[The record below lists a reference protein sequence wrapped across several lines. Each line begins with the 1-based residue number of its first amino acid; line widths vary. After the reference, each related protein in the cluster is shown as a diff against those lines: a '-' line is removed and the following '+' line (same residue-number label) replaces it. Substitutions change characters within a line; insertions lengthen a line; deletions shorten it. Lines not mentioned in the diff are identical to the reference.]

1 MKGQIPH
8 FFGEKE
14 VKMVKVKSWSFF
26 VLTLVLTI
34 ICSYSLFAQWQ
45 RVGAEPQEDTKSVV
59 IAQSGSLV
67 IAGMKNYGV
76 FYSANGGPWQK
87 TYLDE
92 FQLNYGNVTYQTAVV
107 NCLAQSGVVTLA
119 GTLDGKIYW
128 TTTPTEPSL
137 PWNLSVLDPVVNGN
151 PITDIVVASNGD
163 ILATVKGSGVYKSTN
178 GGSNFNLIAG
188 ASGAGT
194 GNFTSIALHGNYELN
209 GKFWVATEGVDGGP
223 GGGIYLW
230 DGTGWADISPGYYY
244 SFSSILV
251 SPETGDPEKIWAGD
265 TRGSGLL
272 QWSQDTE
279 SWTFFSNL
287 CDPVLSLS
295 LAPDYNTKKE
305 IYVGTEIGLYKI
317 SNDTAYDLYPKGLA
331 INSITSDPSG
341 AVWLATTSGVRKIN
355 PGQFFPQNVEGNS
368 LALFDISFI
377 DNSPSITTDN
387 TIFALSKKFGLFTS
401 RNSGSSFSH
410 SMPPLSERS
419 QLTNPAY
426 DVVGFGPSPLY
437 SGTAGSCNTDQST
450 VYLATKGLG
459 VFKSTSSGSDWIPIN
474 NGLEGFSIAAFAVT
488 PNSYT
493 YPLFAGVYSST
504 SNSCNLWKYFA
515 QEPSSLWQQVNLS
528 PQPSQITAIA
538 FPKSFPNP
546 PVVYVGTDLGLFIS
560 IDGGQTFTFGTA
572 LPLPPSE
579 RAGITSIVFHP
590 LFNNGSEKTV
600 FVVRGGS
607 IYKKVFEG
615 GQWVWQLVGSSS
627 LPQGEYFVTN
637 ISISPGYQSDNLV
650 AVTFNNPQNSINDG
664 VWLSSDGGNTFTN
677 ITSNLPDKF
686 PLFLKFVQTNTGL
699 KLFAG
704 LRKERLWFSTGPNFN
719 NWQPATG
726 WETSPSCVNAVA
738 ISTIQTP
745 TDCTTFN
752 TPTDVFLGTCNGV
765 LWSNDGGETF
775 RPINQ
780 EFVNSTTGQGCTPFN
795 VNCLHLENGII
806 GATIQTEAGTIWPIL
821 IAGTNGQGVYYR
833 MANFSG
839 SGWDWSSGIWQR
851 ATGIPQTATVW
862 NFSKEKGLSG
872 NTIKCATDQGL
883 YSSVNGTN
891 PAGVDWTP
899 TGLSGDVRGVCHG
912 QTMAVKSSYP
922 HIPEAPSSGVIWGT
936 VWGTGVKKG
945 TEQKSFGSF
954 TLESITWET
963 RNGMGSGTLEEM
975 NNWSIVQLSSDLSV
989 LVGGDNKGIY
999 RTPDEGLTLWY
1010 PSIGGIENTSLRVKD
1025 LLEVES
1031 NGDVLCA
1038 IEGSGGDHSG
1048 GIFISGDN
1056 GYHWACLSPGFDPE
1070 EQKVSEIV
1078 YTSGTPPVYYAG
1090 TYTKGTFEG
1099 TVTPLNPPTITSID
1113 VTSGS
1118 SSGGTT
1124 VTITGTNFRCSCPQY
1139 YDCSTSWG
1147 STSSQ
1152 AVASFGGIDGTTT
1165 SCSETQLVVTT
1176 PSHLSGTVNVTVRN
1190 PDTRS
1195 VTSSNAFT
1203 YTGSSNSTV
1212 YVSRDAQNRI
1222 VITTEGETPTRVFRG
1237 NNPQF
1242 TNYVKT
1248 DILSGGSFTY
1258 TDSTGTNSYIYYYK
1272 VE

>member
-14 VKMVKVKSWSFF
+14 AKMVKVKNLSFF
-26 VLTLVLTI
+26 VLTLILTI

-92 FQLNYGNVTYQTAVV
+92 FQLNYGDVTYQTAVV

-128 TTTPTEPSL
+128 TTTPTNPFL
-137 PWNLSVLDPVVNGN
+137 PWNLSIFDPPISSN

-188 ASGAGT
+188 AGGAGT

-209 GKFWVATEGVDGGP
+209 GKFWVATEGADGGSS
-223 GGGIYLW
+223 GGIYRW

-265 TRGSGLL
+265 TKGSGLL

-474 NGLEGFSIAAFAVT
+474 NGLDVSFNICTFTVAPNTYRYSLFTGIGCFFWMYDETPPNPHWSNTQLMGYPPPDKITTIA
-488 PNSYT
+488 
-493 YPLFAGVYSST
+493 L
-504 SNSCNLWKYFA
+504 
-515 QEPSSLWQQVNLS
+515 
-528 PQPSQITAIA
+528 
-538 FPKSFPNP
+538 PKSFPNP
-546 PVVYVGTDLGLFIS
+546 TVIYAGTPIGLYVSTS
-560 IDGGQTFTFGTA
+560 ETPEFGYENFPEEA
-572 LPLPPSE
+572 PSGRKE
-579 RAGITSIVFHP
+579 VTGIAFHP
-590 LFNNGSEKTV
+590 LFNNDSEQTV
-600 FVVRGGS
+600 FVARGGS
-607 IYKKVFEG
+607 LYKKVFTVVAG
-615 GQWVWQLVGSSS
+615 WVWQLVVSPS
-627 LPQGEYFVTN
+627 LPQGYFITN
-637 ISISPGYQSDNLV
+637 IAISPNYQNDNTL
-650 AVTFNNPQNSINDG
+650 AITFNNPQGDSNNG
-664 VWLSSDGGNTFTN
+664 VWLSRDGGNTFTN
-677 ITSNLPDKF
+677 ITSTLPDNF
-686 PLFLKFVQTNTGL
+686 LLSLKFIQTNTGL

-726 WETSPSCVNAVA
+726 WDTSPSCVNAVA
-738 ISTIQTP
+738 ISTIETP
-745 TDCTTFN
+745 TDCTTFS
-752 TPTDVFLGTCNGV
+752 TPTDVFLGTCDGV
-765 LWSNDGGETF
+765 FWSNDGGETF

-780 EFVNSTTGQGCTPFN
+780 GFVTSSGQGCVPFN
-795 VNCLHLENGII
+795 VNCLHIENAHSTGEKILESGV
-806 GATIQTEAGTIWPIL
+806 IQPIL
-821 IAGTNGQGVYYR
+821 IAGTNGQGVFYR
-833 MANFSG
+833 TASQATT
-839 SGWDWSSGIWQR
+839 GWDWSTGIWQR
-851 ATGIPQTATVW
+851 ATGIPLTATVW
-862 NFSKEKGLSG
+862 NFSREKGLSG

-883 YSSVNGTN
+883 YSSVNGVM
-891 PAGVDWTP
+891 PAGVEWTA

-912 QTMAVKSSYP
+912 KTMGGKSSYP
-922 HIPEAPSSGVIWGT
+922 HIPEAPSAGVTWGT

-945 TEQKSFGSF
+945 TQQQSFGSF

-963 RNGMGSGTLEEM
+963 RNGTGSGTLEEM

-1010 PSIGGIENTSLRVKD
+1010 PSIGGIENTSKRVKD

-1090 TYTKGTFEG
+1090 TYEKGTYQG

-1118 SSGGTT
+1118 SSGGTS

-1176 PSHLSGTVNVTVRN
+1176 PAHLSGTVNVTVRN

-1212 YVSRDAQNRI
+1212 YVSRDTQNRI
-1222 VITTEGETPTRVFRG
+1222 VITTDGGTPTRVFRG
-1237 NNPQF
+1237 INPQF

-1248 DILSGGSFTY
+1248 DTLSGGSFTY
-1258 TDSTGTNSYIYYYK
+1258 TDDTGTNSYIYYYK